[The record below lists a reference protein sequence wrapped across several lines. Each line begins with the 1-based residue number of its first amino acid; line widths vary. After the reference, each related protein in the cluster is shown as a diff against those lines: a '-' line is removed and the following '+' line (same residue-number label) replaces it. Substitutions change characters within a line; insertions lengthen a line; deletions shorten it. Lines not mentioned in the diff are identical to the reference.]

1 MTKQE
6 LYGKLITE
14 LDRSLVVDDKTKDYW
29 MKNYQTLPV
38 SAVDFFCEQLV
49 KTNEHV
55 DNMIAAG
62 LDANP
67 GLAEQIVLKSKDA
80 KKKAYKYLEA
90 QETKEENP
98 EEFLEASLK

>member
-1 MTKQE
+1 MP
-6 LYGKLITE
+6 I
-14 LDRSLVVDDKTKDYW
+14 
-29 MKNYQTLPV
+29 
-38 SAVDFFCEQLV
+38 SAVEFFYDHLSTINQ
-49 KTNEHV
+49 HV
-55 DNMIAAG
+55 DEMIAAG

-80 KKKAYKYLEA
+80 KKKAYKFLET